1 MASVMSKICS
11 WPKEEGDVR
20 IIGGVVVSKDC
31 WRKRGKNG
39 KGLNRW
45 FER

>member
-1 MASVMSKICS
+1 MSGS
-11 WPKEEGDVR
+11 FGGGGGVQGLLEEEGHEW
-20 IIGGVVVSKDC
+20 KA
-31 WRKRGKNG
+31 G

>member
-1 MASVMSKICS
+1 MSKIRS

-20 IIGGVVVSKDC
+20 IIWGGGGVQGLLEEEGHEWKA
-31 WRKRGKNG
+31 G